1 MKIID
6 FVTYL
11 FYRYYNKG
19 STAIIA
25 YESALLAVSM
35 IIFMNVLALLLFF
48 GIDTQ
53 TVLPIINDKG
63 RVIKLLSGFL
73 LFLPQYLI
81 LRLIIPQK
89 RITSLNY
96 SSKAIKYG
104 KIGMI
109 LYILFSMTLI
119 VIAVKTK

>member
-1 MKIID
+1 MKILD
-6 FVTYL
+6 FATYL

-19 STAIIA
+19 RTATIA
-25 YESALLAVSM
+25 YESALLAISM

-53 TVLPIINDKG
+53 KVLPIINDKG
-63 RVIKLLSGFL
+63 RAIKLLSGFL

-89 RITSLNY
+89 RIKNLNY
-96 SSKAIKYG
+96 SVKAIKYG
-104 KIGMI
+104 KIGLI

-119 VIAVKTK
+119 VIAVKIK